1 MEAPRSNKKAQ
12 VLELI
17 RDNPFVSQQELA
29 DRLQLSRSAV
39 ATYISILLQEGVILG
54 RAYVLPTSRRITC
67 LGGAHVDCKI
77 QSKGTLQFGTSNPA
91 VVTESPG
98 GVARNIAEN
107 LGRMGVFPN
116 LITMVGQNESGEE
129 ILTHCSAVGV
139 DTSQSIRL
147 EHHNTGTY
155 TAVLDANGEMVVAL
169 ADMEIYDGFSRERI
183 DVRWHVLKASDMVV
197 VDTNLPKESL
207 DHLIRRCRD
216 ENVRLCVIPVS
227 SPKALRLPND
237 LKGVAILVANMD
249 EASALANQPVT
260 DLSGVWAAGRHLLER
275 GCREVVITMG
285 QKGCA
290 YMDERGRG
298 FVSAP
303 DVNVKDVTGA
313 GDAFASGV
321 IYGLNEGA
329 SLQSACQLGTRL
341 SSVTLATK
349 DTVSQDI
356 RADLIRVWM
365 DEIRN
370 AAKGEH
376 EDEHVEPVDR
386 SI

>member
-1 MEAPRSNKKAQ
+1 M
-12 VLELI
+12 LELI

-39 ATYISILLQEGVILG
+39 ATYISMLLQDGVILG
-54 RAYVLPTSRRITC
+54 RAYVLPTPRRITC
-67 LGGAHVDCKI
+67 MGGAHVDCKM

-91 VVTESPG
+91 VVTESHG

-107 LGRMGVFPN
+107 LGRMGLFPN
-116 LITMVGQNESGEE
+116 LITMVGQNESGDA

-155 TAVLDANGEMVVAL
+155 TALLDASGEMVVAL
-169 ADMEIYDGFSRERI
+169 ADMEIYDAFSRGRI
-183 DVRWHVLKASDMVV
+183 DVRWHVLKASDLVV
-197 VDTNLPKESL
+197 VDTNLPAESL
-207 DHLIRRCRD
+207 DHLIQRCRD

-237 LKGVAILVANMD
+237 LEGVAILIANMD
-249 EASALANQPVT
+249 EVSTLTNQPVT
-260 DLSGVWAAGRHLLER
+260 DLSSVWEAGRHLMDR
-275 GCREVVITMG
+275 GCREVVVTMG
-285 QKGCA
+285 QKGSA
-290 YMDERGRG
+290 YMDGAGRG

-313 GDAFASGV
+313 GDAFAAGV
-321 IYGLNEGA
+321 IYGINEGG
-329 SLQSACQLGTRL
+329 SLQSACQLGMRL
-341 SSVTLATK
+341 SGVTLATK

-356 RADLIRVWM
+356 RPDLIRIWM

-370 AAKGEH
+370 EGRE
-376 EDEHVEPVDR
+376 ENGDEHVQPVDR